1 VGLEVEEVTVVR
13 VAAGFVLS
21 ILLALRVQRGEID
34 RLVVRGVVDEA
45 EHLVAPVLRDEGE
58 RQALELLVELG
69 DGGGGP
75 CWQVVGGGGGA
86 SPDGLHQPPERSCER
101 LGGTV
106 ARECGGDHEVD
117 EHAARGG
124 QRVLGEGG
132 AGRGGARSDRERDV
146 EEGRLVEG
154 DGLVDLTLRCSWL
167 HSPLPPSRSG
177 GRRRTPPPAAPR
189 AWTPSALAKL
199 GRA

>member
-1 VGLEVEEVTVVR
+1 
-13 VAAGFVLS
+13 
-21 ILLALRVQRGEID
+21 
-34 RLVVRGVVDEA
+34 
-45 EHLVAPVLRDEGE
+45 
-58 RQALELLVELG
+58 
-69 DGGGGP
+69 
-75 CWQVVGGGGGA
+75 QVVGGGGGA

-106 ARECGGDHEVD
+106 AREGGGDHEVD

-124 QRVLGEGG
+124 QCVLGEGG

-167 HSPLPPSRSG
+167 HSPLRPSRSG
-177 GRRRTPPPAAPR
+177 GRRRAPPPAAPR
-189 AWTPSALAKL
+189 AWTPSALARAAWRASGGPGSCRGVPPMRRRSGTRAPPHPSPGRRRWRL
-199 GRA
+199 GSGGRCRA